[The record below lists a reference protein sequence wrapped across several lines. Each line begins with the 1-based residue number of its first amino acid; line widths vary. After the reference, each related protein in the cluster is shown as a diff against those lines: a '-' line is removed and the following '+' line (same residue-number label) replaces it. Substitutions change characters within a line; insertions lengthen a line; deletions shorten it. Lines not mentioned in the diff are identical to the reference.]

1 MKSKVLVTSNWKEF
15 KLEDLFEIGGS
26 KTTPKKTL
34 EEIGNGNYPYITT
47 QATENGVAGYY
58 NFYTEKG
65 GCLTIDSA
73 VLGVCFY
80 QESDFSASDHVEI
93 LRPKFNMSKNIAL
106 FFTILLNRTKN
117 IFGYAYDKKR
127 SQTALKKEYINL
139 PLNSKGEIDWQ
150 FMEESIKQ
158 TKHEMQN
165 IINIYKILSGGGAK
179 LVVFSPKE
187 FKDFIQRAI
196 IQIAQNLL
204 DNLECEWG
212 EFEISELFKV
222 KSNPQLNKN
231 NFIFNKNAKYPYFTR
246 TVYNN
251 GIFGYVEY
259 LDEKHKIQGNSI
271 AVGLIAM
278 HFFYMEKDFYAGQ
291 FTKTIY
297 PKFIEFNKNIALF
310 FTSIFNANSKVYLK
324 EFIVRDFEKDFLKT
338 KISLPITPDKKPNFS
353 LMESF
358 IKNLEQLH
366 TEPLIRYY
374 KTLQTTR
381 A

>member
-1 MKSKVLVTSNWKEF
+1 
-15 KLEDLFEIGGS
+15 
-26 KTTPKKTL
+26 
-34 EEIGNGNYPYITT
+34 
-47 QATENGVAGYY
+47 
-58 NFYTEKG
+58 
-65 GCLTIDSA
+65 
-73 VLGVCFY
+73 
-80 QESDFSASDHVEI
+80 
-93 LRPKFNMSKNIAL
+93 
-106 FFTILLNRTKN
+106 
-117 IFGYAYDKKR
+117 
-127 SQTALKKEYINL
+127 
-139 PLNSKGEIDWQ
+139 
-150 FMEESIKQ
+150 MEESIKQ

-231 NFIFNKNAKYPYFTR
+231 NFIFNKNAKHPYFTR

-310 FTSIFNANSKVYLK
+310 FTSIFNTNSKVYLK